1 MAGKQKINLDPNE
14 QKKLIKMYT
23 DALQEL
29 AQDTGSLIK
38 KLQAL
43 QQKEKYKVINDI
55 TDAALIFYVQDLKN
69 IMTKNYETWYNSEV
83 SMHRIIEGSMSG
95 ENAVNTAQKLEGNI
109 ASAIIDMFAAPPSP
123 LSVDDSNPNI
133 EPEKLKELEEHIKSY
148 LKKVS
153 EAQKKY
159 VGKIDKD
166 SEANQL
172 FSCIRGHV
180 NATYQGAFSGFHA
193 RAGQVAGISEELR
206 TAMKNQE
213 SALEALNA
221 TISKT
226 SEALGANTD
235 SFPKVDFF

>member
-1 MAGKQKINLDPNE
+1 
-14 QKKLIKMYT
+14 
-23 DALQEL
+23 
-29 AQDTGSLIK
+29 
-38 KLQAL
+38 
-43 QQKEKYKVINDI
+43 
-55 TDAALIFYVQDLKN
+55 
-69 IMTKNYETWYNSEV
+69 
-83 SMHRIIEGSMSG
+83 MHRIIEGSMSG
-95 ENAVNTAQKLEGNI
+95 ENAVNTAKKLEGNI

-172 FSCIRGHV
+172 FSYIRGHV

-226 SEALGANTD
+226 SEAVGANTD

>member
-95 ENAVNTAQKLEGNI
+95 ENAVNTAKKLEGNI

-159 VGKIDKD
+159 
-166 SEANQL
+166 
-172 FSCIRGHV
+172 
-180 NATYQGAFSGFHA
+180 T
-193 RAGQVAGISEELR
+193 
-206 TAMKNQE
+206 KN
-213 SALEALNA
+213 
-221 TISKT
+221 
-226 SEALGANTD
+226 
-235 SFPKVDFF
+235 